1 MNPSPNSL
9 IFLHLPKAAGT
20 TLHQIIERQYPA
32 ETSYT
37 FGASATDSVA
47 AFKALPEEKR
57 HAIRVL
63 KGHMGFGLH
72 TYLREPYTYIT
83 FVRHPVSRYISYYH
97 HVLRSPVHY
106 LYEEKRMPRH
116 ISLEAFV
123 RGQFTIELNNGQTR
137 LLAGEDGL
145 WQETPFG
152 EWPPDMLA
160 RAKANLDAF
169 FSVVGVAERFDESLL
184 LLQRRLGWRNLFY
197 ARENVAPQTTAVL
210 PHNLRQEIERQN
222 ELDLALYRYAQ
233 DRLAAEWRSE
243 GLRFLILLRVF
254 SWRNKR
260 YQQRKAQQTVESG

>member
-1 MNPSPNSL
+1 MMHSPNSL
-9 IFLHLPKAAGT
+9 IFLHIPKAAGT
-20 TLHQIIERQYPA
+20 TLQQIIERQYPTEA
-32 ETSYT
+32 NYT
-37 FGASATDSVA
+37 FGASATESVA

-72 TYLREPYTYIT
+72 TYLREPSTYIT
-83 FVRHPVSRYISYYH
+83 FLRHPVSRYISYYH

-106 LYEEKRMPRH
+106 LYEEKRMPRNT
-116 ISLEAFV
+116 SLEAFV

-152 EWPPDMLA
+152 EWPPDMLEK
-160 RAKANLDAF
+160 AKANLDAF

-184 LLQRRLGWRNLFY
+184 LLQRRLGWRNILY

-210 PHNLRQEIERQN
+210 PPNLRQEIERQN

-233 DRLAAEWRSE
+233 SRLEAEIKRQ
-243 GLRFLILLRVF
+243 GLRFQLLLRLF
-254 SWRNKR
+254 RRQNR
-260 YQQRKAQQTVESG
+260 RFQQRLDGASQQHA